1 MTLDERS
8 RALWQRISPAQ
19 RTAFFSCFITGY
31 LVHLYA
37 FTNTIPNSDGLSR
50 VFDPQQMTIAGR
62 WFLHYTTLP
71 NDCTQMPAAIGFLS
85 MLFLG
90 LAAALVVD
98 LLRMRSR
105 ALAGAV
111 GAVMAAFPSM
121 GFTFLYIFTASAYCI
136 AIFLAVL
143 SVWLAKRG
151 RLGFILGV
159 MALAMSMGA
168 YQAYVTV
175 SIGLAILVVLR
186 EIMDPEADFRG
197 TLNLGLRLMA
207 YLALGAV
214 AYFVTLQIFLYVKD
228 MELWSYLGMDSA
240 SGSYPFAQLPSL
252 ILRSYKEVISF
263 FFIPGAADSFTTT
276 WMAILDVLA
285 LLLGAALFFNR
296 MVQKGLLKEVW
307 RPVTALVLLG
317 LLPLGINFA
326 QILSPLSV
334 PTPLM
339 KYSYVLVYVAV
350 LLIADLN
357 DNLTKKSCL
366 VPVTALWTALLLVF
380 CLNLNNLLYTIS
392 GQAHRATESY
402 ITRMMTRVEDCPGY
416 QRGMEVAII
425 GTIPADQLRSQ
436 VESYAKLDHYSIPL
450 NSIVPLNKHIYYYLE
465 DWLNIPLS
473 MPSEEVMI
481 SISDSQAFQDMPL
494 YPEQGS
500 VQVLDGR
507 VVVKLQEQ
515 YRPKSQYEIDYE
527 SRH

>member
-8 RALWQRISPAQ
+8 RGLWQRISPAQ
-19 RTAFFSCFITGY
+19 RTAFFSCLITGY

-62 WFLHYTTLP
+62 WFLHYVTLP

-85 MLFLG
+85 LLFLG

-98 LLRMRSR
+98 MLRMKSSV
-105 ALAGAV
+105 LSGAV

-121 GFTFLYIFTASAYCI
+121 GFTFLYMFTASAYCI
-136 AIFLAVL
+136 SIFLAVL
-143 SVWLAKRG
+143 SVWLARKG
-151 RLGFILGV
+151 RVRFVLAVITLG
-159 MALAMSMGA
+159 MSMGA
-168 YQAYVTV
+168 YQVYVTL
-175 SIGLAILVVLR
+175 SIGLAMLIVLR
-186 EIMDPEADFRG
+186 ELMDPNSDFRG

-207 YLALGAV
+207 YLALGAIF
-214 AYFVTLQIFLYVKD
+214 YFLMLQIFLFVKD

-240 SGSYPFAQLPSL
+240 SGSYPFAELPAL
-252 ILRSYKEVISF
+252 VLRSYKEVLAF
-263 FFIPGAADSFTTT
+263 FFLPGAADSYTTV
-276 WMAILDVLA
+276 WMAALDVAA
-285 LLLGAALFFNR
+285 LLLGVALFINR
-296 MVQKGLLKEVW
+296 LVRKDLLKEVW
-307 RPVTALVLLG
+307 RPVTAVVLLA
-317 LLPLGINFA
+317 LLPLGINFG

-339 KYSYVLVYVAV
+339 KYSFVLVYVAV

-357 DNLTKKSCL
+357 DSLKTSL
-366 VPVTALWTALLLVF
+366 VPATAVWTALLLVF

-416 QRGMEVAII
+416 QRSMEVAII
-425 GTIPADQLRSQ
+425 GTIPADHLRSQ
-436 VESYAKLDHYSIPL
+436 VESYEKLDHYSIPFNNL
-450 NSIVPLNKHIYYYLE
+450 VPLNKHIYYYLE

-481 SISDSQAFQDMPL
+481 SISDSKAFHDMPL

-507 VVVKLQEQ
+507 VVVKLQEE
-515 YRPKSQYEIDYE
+515 YRPKTQYEIDYE